1 MYDDVTLG
9 REHGLGQHLR
19 GRHDD
24 GHRHHLAHR
33 CGPRVEQDRYLF
45 SKELYLG
52 TLCSK
57 CPRGPC
63 IVLVVYYIVDIINAP
78 GDLISDIVYII

>member
-1 MYDDVTLG
+1 MYGDVTLYDDVTLG

-33 CGPRVEQDRYLF
+33 CRPRVEQDRYVF
-45 SKELYLG
+45 SKELSVGIERL
-52 TLCSK
+52 TLSSK
-57 CPRGPC
+57 CPRGPY
-63 IVLVVYYIVDIINAP
+63 LVNAP
-78 GDLISDIVYII
+78 GDLIW

>member
-63 IVLVVYYIVDIINAP
+63 ILLVVYI
-78 GDLISDIVYII
+78 